1 MKHPELTLSS
11 FWVVDVLVLGCA
23 VKQSSGP
30 YYDSNSNMCNRLHST
45 ASSCTTNLQNVFNYS
60 SYEDEAQCTYIEMLR
75 KGAYDEEGRI
85 YTARSIIRQVTSGQ
99 KVGLVASLLLCAL
112 LAVYSCYLHHL
123 ITNLLVRS
131 ISHNELLPPSRA
143 SRRGGKGGGN
153 SSRRASSSVVGNDN
167 DDDDDWQEVSKVSRT
182 RKSSSSG
189 RHRSDRS
196 SRR

>member
-1 MKHPELTLSS
+1 
-11 FWVVDVLVLGCA
+11 
-23 VKQSSGP
+23 
-30 YYDSNSNMCNRLHST
+30 MCNRLHST